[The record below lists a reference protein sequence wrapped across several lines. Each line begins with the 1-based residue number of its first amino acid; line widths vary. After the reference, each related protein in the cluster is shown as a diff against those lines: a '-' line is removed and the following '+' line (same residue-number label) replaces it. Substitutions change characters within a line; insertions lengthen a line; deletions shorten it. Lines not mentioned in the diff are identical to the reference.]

1 MYWIAFTLGFFG
13 SLHCIGMCGPLALA
27 IHTSKGSKGINAFLE
42 SFQYNTGRLIGYVTL
57 GLVTGI
63 FGSVA
68 SFGGAQRWMSITLG
82 VILILLFI
90 FSINPDQLI
99 GKLPAFGKFYTF
111 ISQKLHSM
119 IIKSRNVPSILLGLV
134 NGFLPCGMVYIALVG
149 ALSLSNLWGSIGF
162 MLFFGLGTF
171 PAMIGI
177 TLGHHVFSQKLRL
190 SLRKIYPIISLLM
203 GAYLIYRGAMSKL
216 PMELDF
222 FEALKHPVMCH

>member
-27 IHTSKGSKGINAFLE
+27 IHTTKGPKGISAFLE
-42 SFQYNTGRLIGYVTL
+42 SLQYNTGRLIGYVSL
-57 GLVTGI
+57 GLVMGI

-68 SFGGAQRWMSITLG
+68 SFGGVQRWMSIVLG
-82 VILILLFI
+82 VILILLFL
-90 FSINPDQLI
+90 FSSNPDQLI
-99 GKLPAFGKFYTF
+99 SKMPAFGKFYSY
-111 ISQKLHSM
+111 ISRKLHSM
-119 IIKSRNVPSILLGLV
+119 IQQSRNVPSVLLGMV
-134 NGFLPCGMVYIALVG
+134 NGFLPCGMVYIALAG
-149 ALSLSNLWGSIGF
+149 ALSLSNLWGSMGF

-203 GAYLIYRGAMSKL
+203 GAYLIYRGTMSKL